1 LWGIGVQ
8 ICPKCGQAFDGDKCW
23 VCVARLIDIKE
34 TSIHCL
40 IVACVGLL
48 ALGAASSYSPLS
60 RYFPGRFL
68 LLAAFVVPGV
78 VAFLLVSF
86 DRLSRY
92 ALAFRLTLILAAA
105 TPIMSAAFI
114 YLNGAWDREPSVVTQ
129 AFVTHKFYE
138 LGRGGP
144 AYFLDVTLDWQ
155 QQRRMDGEVLVDRK
169 VYDSVE
175 PSESVNVTVHP
186 GQFSMPWYSDVFL
199 PNGQDAIDL
208 GRRSQ

>member
-23 VCVARLIDIKE
+23 ACVARLIDIKE

-68 LLAAFVVPGV
+68 LLAVFVVPGA

-114 YLNGAWDREPSVVTQ
+114 YLNGAWDQEPSVVTQ
-129 AFVTHKFYE
+129 ALVTHKFHY
-138 LGRGGP
+138 GGGTRT
-144 AYFLDVTLDWQ
+144 AYFLDVTLNWK
-155 QQRRMDGEVLVDRK
+155 QRQIDGALLVGRK
-169 VYDSVE
+169 AYYAVE
-175 PSESVNVTVHP
+175 PRETVNVTVHP
-186 GQFSMPWYSDVFL
+186 GQFSVPWYSDVSL

-208 GRRSQ
+208 GRSSP